1 MKLYLI
7 RHGIALDPR
16 NDLPDE
22 QRPLTPQGQ
31 AKTQKVAQRLH
42 QLVLQFD
49 RILTSPLVRAQQT
62 AQILLEQG
70 LSDRLETLEAL
81 APGGN
86 IQDFCQSPMTP
97 DTVLALVGHQPDLGC
112 WAEQFLWGQSGDKF
126 LLKKAGI
133 IGIQFPESIKLSPGQ
148 GQCFL
153 LTSPKWLLL

>member
-1 MKLYLI
+1 MLKLYLI

-16 NDLPDE
+16 HDLPDE

-31 AKTQKVAQRLH
+31 TKTQKVAQRLQ
-42 QLVLQFD
+42 QLDLHFE

-70 LSDRLETLEAL
+70 LSDRLETCAAL

-86 IQDFCQSPMTP
+86 IQDFCQTQTAP
-97 DTVLALVGHQPDLGC
+97 DAVLALVGHQPDLGD
-112 WAEQFLWGQSGDKF
+112 WAERFLWGQGGNKF

-133 IGIQFPESIKLSPGQ
+133 IGIQLPATARIHLGQ

-153 LTSPKWLLL
+153 LTSPKWLL